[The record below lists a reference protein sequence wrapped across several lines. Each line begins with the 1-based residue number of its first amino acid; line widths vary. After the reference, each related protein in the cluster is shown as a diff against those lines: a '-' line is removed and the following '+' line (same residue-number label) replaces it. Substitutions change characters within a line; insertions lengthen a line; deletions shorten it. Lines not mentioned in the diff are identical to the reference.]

1 MYKTQRKILLS
12 FLLVPLLLARCG
24 TKSGEETSRV
34 PVTAHTECNAV
45 YYWKTTYNL
54 LDDEKA
60 FLQKHHV
67 GRMYIRFFDVVMD
80 VNPMTSEWDAV
91 PNATIRFQEF
101 PDSTLE
107 VVPTVY
113 ITLEALKLM
122 KDSESEYAS
131 KIVSRI
137 FAMMKANHVKR
148 VKEVQLDCDWTESTE
163 DSYFSLCREV
173 RAKLH
178 HWFIDVSATIRLH
191 QLQQNEPPVDRGVL
205 MLYNTGNIRSS
216 KVENSILSREDVRP
230 YLQRKVSYGLHL
242 DFAYPTFGWG
252 VWFRENEFQAI
263 LDWKKISDYSQS
275 RLFRQKGGSEYVVV
289 EGFYDYVISASFKK
303 NDRIRIEKPSFRE
316 IMYVKNMVNRQ
327 WGDTSHS
334 CILYHL
340 DSLNLSD
347 YSDNEIEAVFC
358 TD

>member
-12 FLLVPLLLARCG
+12 YLLIPFLLAGCD
-24 TKSGEETSRV
+24 TKQGEETKRV
-34 PVTAHTECNAV
+34 QAAAHTECNAV

-54 LDDEKA
+54 SDGEKV
-60 FLQKHHV
+60 FLQKHRV

-80 VNPMTSEWDAV
+80 VNPMTSGLDAV
-91 PNATIRFQEF
+91 PNATIRFQEQ

-107 VVPTVY
+107 IVPTVY

-122 KDSESEYAS
+122 KDAEDEYAS
-131 KIVSRI
+131 KIVNRV
-137 FAMMKANHVKR
+137 FAMINANHVKN
-148 VKEVQLDCDWTESTE
+148 VKEVQLDCDWTKSTE
-163 DSYFSLCREV
+163 ESYFCLCREV
-173 RAKLH
+173 REKFH
-178 HWFIDVSATIRLH
+178 HWSVDVSATIRLH
-191 QLQQNEPPVDRGVL
+191 QLWQNEPPVDRGVL

-230 YLQRKVSYGLHL
+230 YLRGVLYGLHL

-263 LDWKKISDYSQS
+263 LDWKKLSDYSQS
-275 RLFRQKGGSEYVVV
+275 RLFRQKGGSDYVVV
-289 EGFYDYVISASFKK
+289 EDFYDYVISASFKK

-316 IMYVKNMVNRQ
+316 IMYVKNLVNRE
-327 WGDTSHS
+327 WGKTPHS

-347 YSDNEIEAVFC
+347 YSTNEIEAIFC